1 MAAAPFALPAA
12 RHVVQGSLRSYRGR
26 LFSLSS
32 APSRRGNAGSH
43 EVWVCVSREGP
54 GVLAVCVLLEQRLQ
68 VLAPFSWVVCLCCWL
83 RVVYVLDARPLDVR
97 LEVFPPSWGALTL
110 LAVSSRPCPEF
121 PAGGVQFFLCFR
133 CHG

>member
-97 LEVFPPSWGALTL
+97 LEVFPPSWGLSPSWL
-110 LAVSSRPCPEF
+110 CPRVRARSFQLVE
-121 PAGGVQFFLCFR
+121 
-133 CHG
+133 